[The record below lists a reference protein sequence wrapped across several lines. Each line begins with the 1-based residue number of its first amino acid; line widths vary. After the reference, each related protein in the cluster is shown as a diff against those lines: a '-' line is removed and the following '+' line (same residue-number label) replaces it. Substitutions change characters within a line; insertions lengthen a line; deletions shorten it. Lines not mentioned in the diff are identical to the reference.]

1 MKKKML
7 TWPMFIYL
15 FNVVLLVTILIHTVS
30 MSITSMLTVIPQI
43 DGKNVIYF
51 SNYLIL
57 PIYLLMLYVIDRYLM
72 KGKQN
77 KYMMVFYFLLIFVL
91 SRLVHKYL
99 TPNPLA
105 INISYY
111 FLFIFL
117 YIAIFIIVSLKYK
130 LPKSI
135 KWYLD

>member
-51 SNYLIL
+51 SNYLML
-57 PIYLLMLYVIDRYLM
+57 PIYLLMLYIIDRYLM

-77 KYMMVFYFLLIFVL
+77 KYMIVFYFLLIFGL

-117 YIAIFIIVSLKYK
+117 YLAIFIIVSLKYK

>member
-1 MKKKML
+1 MEKKKL

-15 FNVVLLVTILIHTVS
+15 FNVILLATILIHAVV
-30 MSITSMLTVIPQI
+30 MSLTSMFAVIPQI
-43 DGKNVIYF
+43 DGKNVIYL
-51 SNYLIL
+51 SNYLML
-57 PIYLLMLYVIDRYLM
+57 PIYLLMIYVIDRYLM
-72 KGKQN
+72 EGKQN
-77 KYMMVFYFLLIFVL
+77 KYTLVFYLLLIFGL

-130 LPKSI
+130 LPKYI
-135 KWYLD
+135 KWYLE

>member
-51 SNYLIL
+51 SNYLML

-77 KYMMVFYFLLIFVL
+77 KYMLVFYFLLIFGL

-117 YIAIFIIVSLKYK
+117 YLAIFIIVSLKYK

>member
-1 MKKKML
+1 
-7 TWPMFIYL
+7 MFIYV

-30 MSITSMLTVIPQI
+30 MALTSMFTVIPQI
-43 DGKNVIYF
+43 DGKNVIYL
-51 SNYLIL
+51 SNYLML
-57 PIYLLMLYVIDRYLM
+57 PIYLLMLYVIDRYWM

-77 KYMMVFYFLLIFVL
+77 KYILVFCFLLIFGL
-91 SRLVHKYL
+91 SRLVHNFL
-99 TPNPLA
+99 TPHPLA

-117 YIAIFIIVSLKYK
+117 YIGIFIIVSLKYK
-130 LPKSI
+130 LPQSL

>member
-1 MKKKML
+1 M
-7 TWPMFIYL
+7 
-15 FNVVLLVTILIHTVS
+15 
-30 MSITSMLTVIPQI
+30 
-43 DGKNVIYF
+43 IYF
-51 SNYLIL
+51 SYQTLWRKRWHCIL
-57 PIYLLMLYVIDRYLM
+57 MISIYLLMLYIIDRYFM

-77 KYMMVFYFLLIFVL
+77 KYTLVFYLLLIFGL

-105 INISYY
+105 INKSYY

>member
-1 MKKKML
+1 MEKKIL

-15 FNVVLLVTILIHTVS
+15 FNVVLLVTILIHTVVMSLCS
-30 MSITSMLTVIPQI
+30 MVTVFPQI
-43 DGKNVIYF
+43 DNKNVIYL
-51 SNYLIL
+51 SNYLVL

-77 KYMMVFYFLLIFVL
+77 KYMPVFYLLLIFGL
-91 SRLVHKYL
+91 SQLVHKYL
-99 TPNPLA
+99 ASNPLA

-111 FLFIFL
+111 FIFIFL

-130 LPKSI
+130 LPKSL